1 MTAEN
6 ALNAEPAS
14 FENSVLHH
22 RLNHILTARR
32 GVAARRRRERRY
44 AGAVEIDRE
53 KEYVTE
59 DTTHCIGS
67 TIHGRCSGLGYF
79 GDEFD
84 HGALDLGEVGELLI
98 HIVDGDMEGATLG
111 FELL

>member
-32 GVAARRRRERRY
+32 GVAARRRRKRRY
-44 AGAVEIDRE
+44 AGAVEIHRE
-53 KEYVTE
+53 QKYMTE

-67 TIHGRCSGLGYF
+67 TIHGRCSGLDYF

>member
-1 MTAEN
+1 MPKEKPKILRHWIIAGATPRMTTEN
-6 ALNAEPAS
+6 ALDAEPAS

-44 AGAVEIDRE
+44 AGAVEIHRE

-59 DTTHCIGS
+59 DITHCI
-67 TIHGRCSGLGYF
+67 
-79 GDEFD
+79 
-84 HGALDLGEVGELLI
+84 
-98 HIVDGDMEGATLG
+98 
-111 FELL
+111 